1 METPAVIHDTGLDR
15 HEVDQIIPIEL
26 HEQIHSRLLMLIL
39 VSDYV
44 IPDITILWLEMA
56 FPVCRVMVGVMD
68 ESALGL
74 QTV

>member
-44 IPDITILWLEMA
+44 IPDITIL
-56 FPVCRVMVGVMD
+56 
-68 ESALGL
+68 
-74 QTV
+74 